1 MYIIWSLDHICV
13 IRLDQIALPDLAPA
27 AMENW
32 GLVTYQ
38 EGSLLYEEGV
48 SSLLEKEWI
57 ATLIAHELA
66 HQART
71 LSILQ
76 HPAAFYETCHIA

>member
-1 MYIIWSLDHICV
+1 M
-13 IRLDQIALPDLAPA
+13 PDLGIA

-48 SSLLEKEWI
+48 SSALVKQMI
-57 ATLIAHELA
+57 TMLIAHELA
-66 HQART
+66 HQVRVY
-71 LSILQ
+71 IK
-76 HPAAFYETCHIA
+76 IIN